1 MPTSSASWRLQANS
15 CSLLIPNNDAAI
27 AESSEI
33 TADVLKALEH
43 CPTRSYVVVEQRGV
57 SAADY
62 ADGRAA
68 PQLSRYMA
76 GHHDQV
82 KSTVAIPDVVGNV
95 DAAAITQ
102 HLVSK
107 CGQGFN
113 DDDTWFARQTL
124 KDPSTSHA
132 LRIEQLQSDGR
143 NNASW
148 TMDWRLTSADATL
161 ENFIVNDA
169 KSQDYTV
176 IYITTPQTEAQAKET
191 LEHYTYEMD
200 ASFPES
206 VQMELKRDLSS
217 HAKRANSTEG
227 GLFEKYQ
234 YFTPG
239 LFMGFA
245 AIIPLFLIL
254 LVGIR
259 ALTSLEVSYFAFSK
273 EMGPN
278 AQKKQ

>member
-1 MPTSSASWRLQANS
+1 
-15 CSLLIPNNDAAI
+15 
-27 AESSEI
+27 
-33 TADVLKALEH
+33 
-43 CPTRSYVVVEQRGV
+43 
-57 SAADY
+57 
-62 ADGRAA
+62 
-68 PQLSRYMA
+68 
-76 GHHDQV
+76 
-82 KSTVAIPDVVGNV
+82 
-95 DAAAITQ
+95 
-102 HLVSK
+102 
-107 CGQGFN
+107 
-113 DDDTWFARQTL
+113 
-124 KDPSTSHA
+124 
-132 LRIEQLQSDGR
+132 
-143 NNASW
+143 
-148 TMDWRLTSADATL
+148 
-161 ENFIVNDA
+161 
-169 KSQDYTV
+169 
-176 IYITTPQTEAQAKET
+176 
-191 LEHYTYEMD
+191 MD

-217 HAKRANSTEG
+217 HAKRENSTEG